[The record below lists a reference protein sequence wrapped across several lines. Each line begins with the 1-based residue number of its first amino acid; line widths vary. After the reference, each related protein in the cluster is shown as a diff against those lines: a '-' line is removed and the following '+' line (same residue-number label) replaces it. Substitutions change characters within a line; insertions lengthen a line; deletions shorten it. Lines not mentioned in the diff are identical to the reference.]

1 LVTVEELISWVLRI
15 GVLSGV
21 AITALGFFLSADLA
35 WAGVL
40 ILILT
45 PFMRV
50 LMAGAYFLARKEYP
64 FFFLAAYVI
73 MMLVIGSFLRIS

>member
-1 LVTVEELISWVLRI
+1 MVTVEELISWVLRI

-21 AITALGFFLSADLA
+21 TMTALGFFVSADLA
-35 WAGVL
+35 WAGILV
-40 ILILT
+40 LILT

-50 LMAGAYFLARKEYP
+50 AMAGAYFLCRREYP

-73 MMLVIGSFLRIS
+73 MILVIGSFLRIN